1 MNKLSTLLYTIIC
14 IGGGL
19 TLALPAMAQSME
31 SPMEPFRSVPAQQPD
46 GQSPPPASAP
56 SQVILGGFDE
66 NYLLGPGDVI
76 QVEVFNV
83 PEYSGNHRIATD
95 GTITLP
101 AIGRFRIAGLSSSQA
116 GDAIATKYT
125 ADLQFPIVSVAVVE
139 QRPLNI
145 TIIGEI
151 SQPGMYTLPA
161 SQGNQYPTLF
171 QLLQMAGGVT
181 QAANLREIEI
191 RRQTG
196 NGRQSRLTVNMLA
209 LLEQGDTSQNLFLRD
224 EDTIVIP
231 AATVVEMASLSQL
244 SVSNLR
250 TNSDLPV
257 DVAIVGEVSRPGPY
271 RLGAEGGRP
280 TVVQAIQQAG
290 GITTAADL
298 RHVELRRKTRL
309 GGGQIL
315 QVNLW
320 EMIQTGDLSQDVL
333 LQTGDVLVVSKAPE
347 MSVSEITALT
357 SSSLSTGVIRVNI
370 IGEVESPGLIEV
382 QANTSL
388 NQALLAAGGF
398 NNRARQQ
405 TTLIRFAPNGSVTQ
419 QTIDVDLNQE
429 VNSSL
434 NPILQPNDVIVV
446 GRNTWASFNDTLRDF
461 TGAFNLLWPF
471 VLLGF

>member
-1 MNKLSTLLYTIIC
+1 MKKLSTLLYTIIS
-14 IGGGL
+14 IGSGL
-19 TLALPAMAQSME
+19 TLASPAMAQNVG
-31 SPMEPFRSVPAQQPD
+31 SPMEPFLSVPTPQPD
-46 GQSPPPASAP
+46 GQSPSPASAS
-56 SQVILGGFDE
+56 SQVLLGGLDE

-101 AIGRFRIAGLSSSQA
+101 TIGRFRIAGLSSSQA
-116 GDAIATKYT
+116 GDSIAAKYT
-125 ADLQFPIVSVAVVE
+125 ADLQFPIVSVSVVE
-139 QRPLNI
+139 PRPLNI
-145 TIIGEI
+145 TVIGEI

-181 QAANLREIEI
+181 QAADLREIEI

-196 NGRQSRLTVNMLA
+196 NGRQSHLTVNMLA

-250 TNSDLPV
+250 SNSDLPV

-309 GGGQIL
+309 GGEQVL

-333 LQTGDVLVVSKAPE
+333 LQSGDVLVVSKAPE

-370 IGEVESPGLIEV
+370 IGEVENPGLVEV

-419 QTIDVDLNQE
+419 QTIDVDLTQE
-429 VNSSL
+429 VNSSV